1 MPNRL
6 VVDRDTKGRL
16 YYQYT
21 TSTEDAPTMKG
32 VTVNLPPS
40 DVLHIPG
47 LGFDEVGE
55 KGAYLGEVGENG
67 LSLSFVKL
75 CGSMTLERTLNVTG
89 CRSLTEVALLYDR
102 TIGPL
107 RGHRLLLT
115 LTGSPS
121 GFAVDAQALARL
133 LADRA
138 AKIRI
143 EDETR
148 PELDLSAAARE
159 DTLRGAFVRQMQRR
173 IDQAQADGG
182 DARTE
187 LLALELGLSA
197 FEGEVTGDA
206 D

>member
-1 MPNRL
+1 
-6 VVDRDTKGRL
+6 
-16 YYQYT
+16 
-21 TSTEDAPTMKG
+21 
-32 VTVNLPPS
+32 
-40 DVLHIPG
+40 
-47 LGFDEVGE
+47 
-55 KGAYLGEVGENG
+55 
-67 LSLSFVKL
+67 
-75 CGSMTLERTLNVTG
+75 MTLERTLNVTG

-148 PELDLSAAARE
+148 PELDFSAAARE

-173 IDQAQADGG
+173 IDQAPADGG